1 LSTRLFLI
9 LTLALFSVSS
19 TSIVIR
25 YVAGVPALTLAFWRM
40 LSASGMLWS
49 YSRFTVL
56 KPLSRANKIRIVF
69 AGISLGLHFS
79 FFFIGVRNTTI
90 ANATLFATTG
100 PFFTT
105 IFSLLLGQKIHR
117 KIFIG
122 LAFAII
128 GFIII
133 QGSDFNIGAKFLYGN
148 LISLLSGFCIA
159 VTYIFASKIR
169 EDTENVVYGRT
180 LFFIASITIGLM
192 AFAFGDSLFFFKKG
206 DIIWLLFLGFVPSIL
221 GHNMLNYSIKYLS
234 PTAVAS
240 VPLGEPII
248 ASLFGYILFSEKLP
262 LESLI
267 GGPFILFGIFFII
280 TGHNKG

>member
-1 LSTRLFLI
+1 MSTRLFLI

-180 LFFIASITIGLM
+180 LFF
-192 AFAFGDSLFFFKKG
+192 FKKG

-267 GGPFILFGIFFII
+267 GGPFILFGVFFII